1 MSDLLAHIELRQMK
15 AVWTVHLET
24 SIIKTSAVQKWT
36 FQSKFQGSILY
47 GWTRSMEL

>member
-1 MSDLLAHIELRQMK
+1 MSDLLAHKELRQMK

-24 SIIKTSAVQKWT
+24 SIIKTSAVHKQT
-36 FQSKFQGSILY
+36 FQSNIQGLILY